1 MLNDLENLYDGHQLW
16 CHVSAGAAVSKNM
29 DGSGPRGSFFSTVDA
44 GVSQEIKKKNP
55 PLNLHILHRPEL
67 KLVIS
72 LE

>member
-44 GVSQEIKKKNP
+44 GVSQEIKKKKSSS
-55 PLNLHILHRPEL
+55 ESAYSSQTGV
-67 KLVIS
+67 KIS
-72 LE
+72 N